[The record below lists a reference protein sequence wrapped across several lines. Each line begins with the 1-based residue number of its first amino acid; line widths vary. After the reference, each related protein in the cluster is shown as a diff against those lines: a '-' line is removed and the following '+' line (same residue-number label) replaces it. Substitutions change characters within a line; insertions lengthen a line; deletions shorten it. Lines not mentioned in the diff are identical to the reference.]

1 MDPKL
6 LENIGIT
13 EAETRV
19 YLALVELGST
29 KNSLIATKSNV
40 AYSKIYKIL
49 YRLEQKGL
57 VGHIVKG
64 KVKYFKAM
72 EPKTILDYVK

>member
-1 MDPKL
+1 MYPRGYIVRKILIVSNIKHGMDPKL

-29 KNSLIATKSNV
+29 KQPDSN
-40 AYSKIYKIL
+40 
-49 YRLEQKGL
+49 
-57 VGHIVKG
+57 
-64 KVKYFKAM
+64 KVKCSLF
-72 EPKTILDYVK
+72 